1 MNSKHSYLAKNVLLF
16 SISGFVPKILSII
29 LIPLYTS
36 YLKTAEYGISDL
48 ITTTVSLLLPVFTL
62 DIQDAVMRFAMDDK
76 YDKKDVFSTAV
87 RIILIGTVLVC
98 IGATAISFLN
108 ISGLE
113 DGYLIFFVIMYFTSA
128 VSNTVSLFCRGIDKV
143 NIMVVGSILNSVVT
157 LSSNILFL
165 AGFHWGLTG
174 YLIANS
180 LGSAVALIWCFIGA
194 KLYQYMKFD
203 VPKSVRTDMIQFSF
217 PLIFSVI
224 AWWINNASDRYI
236 LTWMSGVAV
245 SGLYAISYKIPNI
258 LSMFQNIFA
267 QAWSISAVKEFDKND
282 SDGFISGMYNMMNF
296 AMIAICSGIMVMN
309 IPIARIL
316 YSKEF
321 FSAWEYVPPL
331 LISVVFNAM
340 ALFIGSI
347 FTAVKDTKTLSL
359 STIVGA
365 VINTVCNVVMIH
377 FMGAYGAALA
387 TMLGY
392 AAVLVMRHI
401 ILRKHVRMHIRWS
414 RDIAVYALLIVQMV
428 VAATGIKSVIIQTLI
443 FVVITILFKNELK
456 AFLKT
461 AKNLVT
467 K

>member
-36 YLKTAEYGISDL
+36 YLTTAEYGISDL
-48 ITTTVSLLLPVFTL
+48 IATTVSLLLPVFTL

-87 RIILIGTVLVC
+87 RIVLIGTILVC
-98 IGATAISFLN
+98 IGTTAISFLN
-108 ISGLE
+108 IHGIENS
-113 DGYLIFFVIMYFTSA
+113 YLIFFVIMYFTSA

-143 NIMVVGSILNSVVT
+143 NVMVVGSILNSVVT

-180 LGSAVALIWCFIGA
+180 LGSAVALVWCFIGA

-296 AMIAICSGIMVMN
+296 AMITICSGIMIMN

-321 FSAWEYVPPL
+321 FLAWEYVPPL

-347 FTAVKDTKTLSL
+347 FTAVKDTKTLSI

-414 RDIAVYALLIVQMV
+414 RDIVVYALLIVQMV
-428 VAATGIKSVIIQTLI
+428 VATTGIKSIVIQTLI
-443 FVVITILFKNELK
+443 FVVITVLFKNEVK

>member
-456 AFLKT
+456 TFLKT